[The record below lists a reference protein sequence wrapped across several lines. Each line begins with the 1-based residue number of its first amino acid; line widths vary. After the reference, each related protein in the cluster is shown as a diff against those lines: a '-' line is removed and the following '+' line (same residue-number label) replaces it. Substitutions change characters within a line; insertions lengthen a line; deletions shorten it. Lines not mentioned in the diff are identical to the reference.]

1 MSKMRVFGV
10 VLAAAAGVV
19 LAGSGLATAG
29 AAPSVTVQPGISVQP
44 VIGVG
49 EPDPNGTGSSS
60 ALVDLIK
67 ALTTG
72 SAGAK

>member
-19 LAGSGLATAG
+19 IAGSGLATAG

-49 EPDPNGTGSSS
+49 EPDPSGTGSSS